1 MKNRSTLAPAVE
13 QGGDLGSGP
22 GKDGSNNAA
31 KSTQQNKR
39 SPLLRPEWSYVETVE
54 LDDFT
59 ADEWTLLARQREPYY
74 AEEQARQ
81 ALRLLSCSE
90 HDASFGYQINNY
102 RHCLQ
107 TATMA
112 HRAEEDEETVV
123 AALLHD
129 IGFIACPDSHGDFA
143 ASLLENYISEKN
155 FWMLRHHAIF
165 QQVHLA
171 GVHDPSF
178 DPDERERW
186 RGHRFF
192 EWTAAFVDRYDQRAM
207 DPDYDTAPLSFFEPM
222 VQRVFARPPRSL
234 LVD

>member
-1 MKNRSTLAPAVE
+1 MKNRRTLAPAVE
-13 QGGDLGSGP
+13 PGGGLGP
-22 GKDGSNNAA
+22 GAGQDGTSKAA
-31 KSTQQNKR
+31 ASKPQSER
-39 SPLLRPEWSYVETVE
+39 SPLLRADWSYVETVE

-59 ADEWTLLARQREPYY
+59 AHDWALMSRQRGPYY
-74 AEEQARQ
+74 AAEQARQ
-81 ALRLLSCSE
+81 VLRLLSCSE
-90 HDASFGYQINNY
+90 HDATFGYQINNY

-112 HRAEEDEETVV
+112 HRAGEDEETVV
-123 AALLHD
+123 TALLHD
-129 IGFIACPDSHGDFA
+129 IGFVTCPDSHADFA
-143 ASLLENYISEKN
+143 AALLENYISEKN
-155 FWMLRHHAIF
+155 HWMLRHHAIF

-207 DPDYDTAPLSFFEPM
+207 DPGYDTAPLSFFEPM
-222 VQRVFARPPRSL
+222 VQRVFARPPRAM

>member
-1 MKNRSTLAPAVE
+1 MKNRRTLAPTVE
-13 QGGDLGSGP
+13 QSGGAGSGSDKDSPTP
-22 GKDGSNNAA
+22 GRKTANQGE
-31 KSTQQNKR
+31 R
-39 SPLLRPEWSYVETVE
+39 SPLLRAGWSYVQPIE

-59 ADEWTLLARQREPYY
+59 AEEWALLERQRVPYY

-112 HRAEEDEETVV
+112 HREGEDEETVV

-129 IGFIACPDSHGDFA
+129 IGFVVCPDSHGDFA
-143 ASLLENYISEKN
+143 AALLENYVSEKTH
-155 FWMLRHHAIF
+155 WMLRHHAIF

-171 GVHDPSF
+171 GVHDPGF

-186 RGHRFF
+186 RGHCFF

-222 VQRVFARPPRSL
+222 VHRVFSRPPRPF